1 MDEKYRRA
9 VDAAAIFSETDLNGR
24 ITYVNDQ
31 FCAVSGYSREELLG
45 QNHRLLNSGLHSADF
60 FAAMWRTI
68 ALGNIWKG
76 EICNRAKD
84 GSLYWVDSTMVPVFD
99 DATGRV
105 HRYLSIRFDISEKRQ
120 LLQSLQWRVGHDVLT
135 GLPNRA
141 FLSDLL
147 DQALEFSRHENIPLA
162 VCMLDLDGFKAV
174 NDGYGHASGDMLLV
188 EVAKRLRD
196 IVRGEDVVAR
206 LAGDEFVLVLRYVRD
221 LQELRAALNRVLGA
235 ISAPYTLH
243 GKDINVFASIGV
255 TLFPHDNEDAET
267 LLRHA
272 DQAMYVAK
280 QRGRNRFHLFDVSR
294 DQEVKVTHQTVERVR
309 QALAAGELRL
319 HFQPKVNMRRG
330 VVVGFE
336 ALLRWE
342 HPQNGMVPPREFLP
356 LVEDTDLIIDIGEWV
371 MDQVLSQLHRWQQ
384 AGQGWP
390 VSINIAA
397 RHFQRADFVERL
409 RQVLARH
416 AQVAPQMLDLE
427 IVESVAIE
435 NIQHVSACLQAC
447 QALGVQ
453 FSLGDFGT
461 GYSSLSYLK
470 RLRTQTIKI
479 DKSFVRDILNDRD
492 DLALTTAVIGL
503 ARAFGRQVIAEG
515 LESVEHGEL
524 LLRLGCEVAQ
534 GYFIARPMPP
544 GEVPDWVARFVA
556 PSQWQALGQTALN
569 APLRL
574 KPEPIKAP

>member
-9 VDAAAIFSETDLNGR
+9 VDAAAIFSETDLDGR

-84 GSLYWVDSTMVPVFD
+84 GSLYWVDSTMVPVLD

-221 LQELRAALNRVLGA
+221 LPELCAALNRVLGA

-243 GKDINVFASIGV
+243 GKAINVFASIGV

-294 DQEVKVTHQTVERVR
+294 DQEVKATHQTVERVR

-544 GEVPDWVARFVA
+544 GEVPAWVAGFVA
-556 PSQWQALGQTALN
+556 PSQWQTLGQTALN
-569 APLRL
+569 APVRL
-574 KPEPIKAP
+574 

>member
-9 VDAAAIFSETDLNGR
+9 VDAAAIFSETDLSGR

-60 FAAMWRTI
+60 FAGLWRTI
-68 ALGNIWKG
+68 ARGSVWKG

-84 GSLYWVDSTMVPVFD
+84 GSLYWVESTMVPVLD

-105 HRYLSIRFDISEKRQ
+105 DRYLSIRFDISEKRQ
-120 LLQSLQWRVGHDVLT
+120 LLHSLQWRVGHDVLT

-147 DQALEFSRHENIPLA
+147 DQALEFSRQENIPLA
-162 VCMLDLDGFKAV
+162 VCMLDLDGFKSV
-174 NDGYGHASGDMLLV
+174 NDGYGHASGDLLLV
-188 EVAKRLRD
+188 EVARRLRS

-221 LQELRAALNRVLGA
+221 LPELRAALSRVLGA

-243 GKDINVFASIGV
+243 GKELNVFASIGV

-272 DQAMYVAK
+272 DQAMYLAK
-280 QRGRNRFHLFDVSR
+280 QGGRNRFHLFDVIR
-294 DQEVKVTHQTVERVR
+294 DREVKVTHQTIERVR
-309 QALAAGELRL
+309 QALLAGELRL
-319 HFQPKVNMRRG
+319 HFQPRVNMRRG
-330 VVVGFE
+330 EVVGFQ
-336 ALLRWE
+336 AVLRWE
-342 HPQNGMVPPREFLP
+342 HPQDGMVPSRNFLP
-356 LVEDTDLIIDIGEWV
+356 LVEETDLIIDIGEWV
-371 MDQVLSQLHRWQQ
+371 MDQVLSQMHHWQH

-397 RHFQRADFVERL
+397 RHFQRADFVDRL
-409 RQVLARH
+409 GEMLARH
-416 AQVAPQMLDLE
+416 AQVAPQMLELE
-427 IVESVAIE
+427 IVESVAVE

-447 QALGVQ
+447 QTLGVQ

-470 RLRTQTIKI
+470 RLRTQSIKI
-479 DKSFVRDILNDRD
+479 DKSFVRDFLHDRD

-503 ARAFGRQVIAEG
+503 ARAFGRKVIAEG
-515 LESVEHGEL
+515 LDSIEQGEM
-524 LLRLGCEVAQ
+524 LLRLGCDVAQ
-534 GYFIARPMPP
+534 GHCIARPMPP
-544 GEVPDWVARFVA
+544 EEVVAWVEGYVA
-556 PSQWQALGQTALN
+556 PLQWRVVQQTA
-569 APLRL
+569 
-574 KPEPIKAP
+574 

>member
-9 VDAAAIFSETDLNGR
+9 VDAAAIFSETDLTGR

-31 FCAVSGYSREELLG
+31 FCAVSGYSRDELLG

-60 FAAMWRTI
+60 FAGMWRTI
-68 ALGNIWKG
+68 ALGNVWKG
-76 EICNRAKD
+76 EICNRAKN
-84 GSLYWVDSTMVPVFD
+84 GSLYWVESTLVPLLD
-99 DATGRV
+99 DATGRI
-105 HRYLSIRFDISEKRQ
+105 HCYLAIRFDISEKRQ
-120 LLQSLQWRVGHDVLT
+120 LLHSLQWRVGHDVLT

-147 DQALEFSRHENIPLA
+147 DQALAFSREENIPLA

-174 NDGYGHASGDMLLV
+174 NDGYGHASGDLLLV

-221 LQELRAALNRVLGA
+221 VPDVRAALNRVLGA
-235 ISAPYTLH
+235 ISAPYLLR
-243 GKDINVFASIGV
+243 GKALNVFASIGV
-255 TLFPHDNEDAET
+255 TLYPDDNQDAET

-280 QRGRNRFHLFDVSR
+280 QSGRNRFHLFDALR
-294 DQEVKVTHQTVERVR
+294 DREVKATHQTVERVR
-309 QALAAGELRL
+309 QALAAGELRV

-342 HPQNGMVPPREFLP
+342 HPQNGMVPAREFLP
-356 LVEDTDLIIDIGEWV
+356 LVEETDLIIDIGEWV
-371 MDQVLSQLHRWQQ
+371 MDQVMMQLDRWQQ

-390 VSINIAA
+390 ISVNIAA
-397 RHFQRADFVERL
+397 RHFQRADFVDRL
-409 RQVLARH
+409 RRVLDRH
-416 AQVAPQMLDLE
+416 ARVAPQMLDLE
-427 IVESVAIE
+427 IVEAVAIE

-461 GYSSLSYLK
+461 GYSSLNYLK

-479 DKSFVRDILNDRD
+479 DKSFIRDILHDRD
-492 DLALTTAVIGL
+492 DLALTSAVIGL

-515 LESVEHGEL
+515 LESIEHGEL
-524 LLRLGCEVAQ
+524 LLQLGCDVAQ
-534 GYFIARPMPP
+534 GYFIARPMPAV
-544 GEVPDWVARFVA
+544 EVPGWVEGFVA
-556 PSQWQALGQTALN
+556 PPQWRVDETV
-569 APLRL
+569 
-574 KPEPIKAP
+574 

>member
-9 VDAAAIFSETDLNGR
+9 VDAAAIFSETDLSGR
-24 ITYVNDQ
+24 ITHVNDQ

-45 QNHRLLNSGLHSADF
+45 QNHRMLNSGMHATEF
-60 FAAMWRTI
+60 FVEMWRTI
-68 ALGNIWKG
+68 ALGQIWKG

-84 GSLYWVDSTMVPVFD
+84 GSLYWVDSTMVPVID
-99 DATGRV
+99 SATGRV
-105 HRYLSIRFDISEKRQ
+105 ERYLSIRFDISEKRQ
-120 LLQSLQWRVGHDVLT
+120 LLHSLQWRVGHDVLT

-147 DQALEFSRHENIPLA
+147 DQALEFSRQENIALA
-162 VCMLDLDGFKAV
+162 VCMLDLDGFKAF
-174 NDGYGHASGDMLLV
+174 NDGYGHASGDLLLV
-188 EVAKRLRD
+188 DVAKRLRN

-206 LAGDEFVLVLRYVRD
+206 LAGDEFVLVLRYVHD
-221 LQELRAALNRVLGA
+221 LPQLRAALNRVLGA
-235 ISAPYTLH
+235 ISVPYSLH
-243 GKDINVFASIGV
+243 GKDIHVFASIGV
-255 TLFPHDNEDAET
+255 TLFPDDNEDAGT

-280 QRGRNRFHLFDVSR
+280 QSGRKRFHIFDVTR
-294 DQEVKVTHQTVERVR
+294 DREVKATHETVERVR
-309 QALAAGELRL
+309 QALVDGELRL

-330 VVVGFE
+330 RVVGFE

-342 HPQNGMVPPREFLP
+342 HPQNGLMRAWEFLP
-356 LVEDTDLIIDIGEWV
+356 QVEETDLIIDIGEWV
-371 MDQVLSQLHRWQQ
+371 IDQVLAQLDRWRQD
-384 AGQGWP
+384 GHDWP

-409 RQVLARH
+409 QNLLARH
-416 AQVAPQMLDLE
+416 DRVAPQRLDLE
-427 IVESVAIE
+427 IVESVAVE

-479 DKSFVRDILNDRD
+479 DKSFVRDIVHDGD

-503 ARAFGRQVIAEG
+503 ARAFGRQVVAEG
-515 LESVEHGEL
+515 VESIEHGEL
-524 LLRLGCEVAQ
+524 LLHLGCEVAQ
-534 GYFIARPMPP
+534 GDFIAQPMPAVDVP
-544 GEVPDWVARFVA
+544 GWVAGFVA
-556 PSQWQALGQTALN
+556 PAQWRVAQATGHGLASAL
-569 APLRL
+569 P
-574 KPEPIKAP
+574 PM

>member
-60 FAAMWRTI
+60 FAAMWGTI

-84 GSLYWVDSTMVPVFD
+84 GSLYWVDSTMVPVLD

-147 DQALEFSRHENIPLA
+147 DQALEFSRQENIPLA

-188 EVAKRLRD
+188 EVAKRLRN

-221 LQELRAALNRVLGA
+221 LPELRAALNRVLGA

-243 GKDINVFASIGV
+243 GKGINVFASVGA

-294 DQEVKVTHQTVERVR
+294 DQEVKATHQTVERVR
-309 QALAAGELRL
+309 QALLAGELRL

-336 ALLRWE
+336 ALLRWQ
-342 HPQNGMVPPREFLP
+342 HPQNGIVPPREFLP

-371 MDQVLSQLHRWQQ
+371 MDQVLAQLHRWQQ
-384 AGQGWP
+384 LGQGWP

-447 QALGVQ
+447 QALGVH

-479 DKSFVRDILNDRD
+479 DKSFVRDILIDHD

-534 GYFIARPMPP
+534 GYFISRPMPP
-544 GEVPDWVARFVA
+544 AEVPAWVAGFIA
-556 PSQWQALGQTALN
+556 PSQWQALDQTA
-569 APLRL
+569 
-574 KPEPIKAP
+574 

>member
-9 VDAAAIFSETDLNGR
+9 VDAAAIFSETDLDGR

-84 GSLYWVDSTMVPVFD
+84 GSLYWVDSTMVPVLD

-221 LQELRAALNRVLGA
+221 LPELCAALNRVLGA

-243 GKDINVFASIGV
+243 GKAINVFASIGV

-544 GEVPDWVARFVA
+544 GEVPAWVAGFVA
-556 PSQWQALGQTALN
+556 PSQWQTLGQTALN

>member
-9 VDAAAIFSETDLNGR
+9 VDAAAIFSETDLSGR
-24 ITYVNDQ
+24 ITHVNDQ

-45 QNHRLLNSGLHSADF
+45 QNHRMLNSGMHATEF
-60 FAAMWRTI
+60 FVEMWRTI
-68 ALGNIWKG
+68 ALGHIWKG

-84 GSLYWVDSTMVPVFD
+84 GSLYWVESTMVPVID
-99 DATGRV
+99 TATGRV
-105 HRYLSIRFDISEKRQ
+105 ERYLSIRFDISEKRQ
-120 LLQSLQWRVGHDVLT
+120 LLHSLQWRVGHDVLT

-147 DQALEFSRHENIPLA
+147 DQALEFSRQESIPLA

-174 NDGYGHASGDMLLV
+174 NDGYGHATGDLLLV
-188 EVAKRLRD
+188 EVAKRLRN

-206 LAGDEFVLVLRYVRD
+206 LAGDEFVLVLRHVQD
-221 LQELRAALNRVLGA
+221 LPQLRATLSRVLGA
-235 ISAPYTLH
+235 ISVPYSLH

-255 TLFPHDNEDAET
+255 TLFPDDDEDAGT

-280 QRGRNRFHLFDVSR
+280 QSGRKRFHLFDVIR
-294 DQEVKVTHQTVERVR
+294 DRQVQATHETVERVR
-309 QALAAGELRL
+309 QALVTGELRV
-319 HFQPKVNMRRG
+319 HYQPRVDMRHGR
-330 VVVGFE
+330 VIGFE
-336 ALLRWE
+336 AALRWE
-342 HPQNGMVPPREFLP
+342 HPQNGLVPARDFLP
-356 LVEDTDLIIDIGEWV
+356 QVEETDLIIDIGEWV
-371 MDQVLSQLHRWQQ
+371 LDRVLAQLDHWQQ
-384 AGQGWP
+384 AGHDWP

-409 RQVLARH
+409 KNLLARH
-416 AQVAPQMLDLE
+416 ERVAPQRLDLE
-427 IVESVAIE
+427 IVESVAVE

-479 DKSFVRDILNDRD
+479 DKSFVRDILHDGD

-515 LESVEHGEL
+515 LESIEHGKL

-534 GYFIARPMPP
+534 GSFIAQPMPAVDVP
-544 GEVPDWVARFVA
+544 GWVAGFVTPA
-556 PSQWQALGQTALN
+556 QWRVADATACGHGAASALS
-569 APLRL
+569 PM
-574 KPEPIKAP
+574 

>member
-9 VDAAAIFSETDLNGR
+9 VDAAAIFSETDLSGR
-24 ITYVNDQ
+24 ITHVNDQ

-45 QNHRLLNSGLHSADF
+45 QNHRMLNSGMHATEF
-60 FAAMWRTI
+60 FVEMWRTI
-68 ALGNIWKG
+68 ALGHIWKG

-84 GSLYWVDSTMVPVFD
+84 GSLYWVESTMVPVID
-99 DATGRV
+99 TATGRV
-105 HRYLSIRFDISEKRQ
+105 ERYLSIRFDISEKRQ
-120 LLQSLQWRVGHDVLT
+120 LLHSLQWRVGHDVLT

-147 DQALEFSRHENIPLA
+147 DQALEFSRQESIPLA

-174 NDGYGHASGDMLLV
+174 NDGYGHATGDLLLV
-188 EVAKRLRD
+188 EVAKRLRN

-206 LAGDEFVLVLRYVRD
+206 LAGDEFVLVLRHVQD
-221 LQELRAALNRVLGA
+221 LPQLRATLSRVLGA
-235 ISAPYTLH
+235 ISVPYSLH

-255 TLFPHDNEDAET
+255 TLFPDDDEDAGT

-280 QRGRNRFHLFDVSR
+280 QSGRKRFHLFDVIR
-294 DQEVKVTHQTVERVR
+294 DRQVQATHETVERVR
-309 QALAAGELRL
+309 QALVTGELRV
-319 HFQPKVNMRRG
+319 HYQPRVDMRHGR
-330 VVVGFE
+330 VVGLE
-336 ALLRWE
+336 AALRWE
-342 HPQNGMVPPREFLP
+342 HPQNGLVPARDFLP
-356 LVEDTDLIIDIGEWV
+356 QVEETDLIIDIGEWV
-371 MDQVLSQLHRWQQ
+371 LDRVLAQLDHWQQ
-384 AGQGWP
+384 AGHDWP

-409 RQVLARH
+409 KNLLARH
-416 AQVAPQMLDLE
+416 ERVAPQRLDLE

-479 DKSFVRDILNDRD
+479 DKSFVRDILHDGD

-503 ARAFGRQVIAEG
+503 AQAFGRQVIAEG
-515 LESVEHGEL
+515 VESIEHGKL

-534 GYFIARPMPP
+534 GSFIAQPMPAVDVP
-544 GEVPDWVARFVA
+544 GWVAGFVTPA
-556 PSQWQALGQTALN
+556 QWRVADATACGHGAASALS
-569 APLRL
+569 PM
-574 KPEPIKAP
+574 